1 MPFPWKYMR
10 STSPT
15 SLIAFDPPTATAP
28 HSMGSLYTVLRLD
41 IVRLVLKPGQQLSEN
56 EIALRFG
63 TSRAPVREAFIRLAE
78 EGLIEV
84 RPQRGSFVTR
94 ISIAAMQRARFVRE
108 AVEVSVVRRAAEV
121 GLSARMIETVEKTIF
136 DQEAAADASSFTVAD
151 DGFHRA
157 LVDAIGIRQLW
168 AVLEREK
175 VQFDRVRFLSI
186 GAATPVD
193 VLVRQHRAILNAI
206 RRQDP
211 AAAEAAMHE
220 HMAEVLTATR
230 TLLAL
235 HPDLI
240 VE

>member
-1 MPFPWKYMR
+1 MR
-10 STSPT
+10 GPSPT
-15 SLIAFDPPTATAP
+15 SLVPFDPQATAP
-28 HSMGSLYTVLRLD
+28 LPTTNSLHADLRRDIIQLVLR
-41 IVRLVLKPGQQLSEN
+41 PGQRLSEN

-108 AVEVSVVRRAAEV
+108 AIELSVVRRAAEA
-121 GLSARMIETVEKTIF
+121 GLSARTIEAVEQTIV
-136 DQEAAADASSFTVAD
+136 DQEAANDDADRFTAAD

-157 LVDAIGIRQLW
+157 LVEAIGIHQLW

-186 GAATPVD
+186 GAATPVN
-193 VLVRQHRAILNAI
+193 VLVRQHRAILEAI

-211 AAAEAAMHE
+211 AAAEAAMRD

>member
-1 MPFPWKYMR
+1 VP
-10 STSPT
+10 
-15 SLIAFDPPTATAP
+15 FDPQATATLP
-28 HSMGSLYTVLRLD
+28 TTNSLHADLRRDIIQLVLR
-41 IVRLVLKPGQQLSEN
+41 PGQRLSEN

-108 AVEVSVVRRAAEV
+108 AIELSVVRRAAEA
-121 GLSARMIETVEKTIF
+121 GLSARTIEAVEQTIV
-136 DQEAAADASSFTVAD
+136 DQEAANDDADRFTAAD

-157 LVDAIGIRQLW
+157 LVEAIGIHQLW

-186 GAATPVD
+186 GAATPVN
-193 VLVRQHRAILNAI
+193 VLVRQHRAILEAI

-211 AAAEAAMHE
+211 AAAEAAMRD

>member
-1 MPFPWKYMR
+1 MR
-10 STSPT
+10 GPSPT
-15 SLIAFDPPTATAP
+15 SLVPFDPQATATLP
-28 HSMGSLYTVLRLD
+28 TTNSLHADLRRDIIQLVLR
-41 IVRLVLKPGQQLSEN
+41 PGQRLSEN

-108 AVEVSVVRRAAEV
+108 AIELSVVRRAAEA
-121 GLSARMIETVEKTIF
+121 GLSARTIEAVEQTIV
-136 DQEAAADASSFTVAD
+136 DQEAANDDADRFTAAD

-157 LVDAIGIRQLW
+157 LVEAIGIHQLW

-186 GAATPVD
+186 GAATPVN
-193 VLVRQHRAILNAI
+193 VLVRQHRAILEAI

-211 AAAEAAMHE
+211 AAAEAAMRD

>member
-1 MPFPWKYMR
+1 MR
-10 STSPT
+10 TTSPM
-15 SLIAFDPPTATAP
+15 SLVSFVPSAASAP
-28 HSMGSLYTVLRLD
+28 QSASSLYCALRRD
-41 IVRLVLKPGQQLSEN
+41 IVRLALQPGQRLSEN
-56 EIALRFG
+56 EIALRFR

-108 AVEVSVVRRAAEV
+108 AIELSVVRRAAEM
-121 GLSARMIETVEKTIF
+121 GLSAGTIESVERTIVE
-136 DQEAAADASSFTVAD
+136 QQAADDDPNAFTSAD

-157 LVDAIGIRQLW
+157 LVEAIGIHQLW

-193 VLVRQHRAILNAI
+193 VLVRQHRAILDAI

-211 AAAEAAMHE
+211 VAAEAAMRE

>member
-1 MPFPWKYMR
+1 LVSFVPR
-10 STSPT
+10 
-15 SLIAFDPPTATAP
+15 AAP
-28 HSMGSLYTVLRLD
+28 APQSVRSLYAALRRD
-41 IVRLVLKPGQQLSEN
+41 IVRLALRPGQRLSES

-108 AVEVSVVRRAAEV
+108 AVEVSVVRYAAEI
-121 GLSARMIETVEKTIF
+121 GLSARTIETVERTIF
-136 DQEAAADASSFTVAD
+136 DQEAADDDASRFTDAD
-151 DGFHRA
+151 DRFHRA
-157 LVDAIGIRQLW
+157 LVEAIGIQQLW

-193 VLVRQHRAILNAI
+193 AIVRQHRAILDAI

-211 AAAEAAMHE
+211 VAAEAAMHE

-230 TLLAL
+230 TLLAQ

>member
-1 MPFPWKYMR
+1 MR
-10 STSPT
+10 TPSPP
-15 SLIAFDPPTATAP
+15 SLVSFVPPAANAP
-28 HSMGSLYTVLRLD
+28 QSVGTLYAALRRD
-41 IVRLVLKPGQQLSEN
+41 IVRLALRPGQRLSES

-108 AVEVSVVRRAAEV
+108 SVEVSVVRYAAEI
-121 GLSARMIETVEKTIF
+121 GLSARTIEAVEKTILN
-136 DQEAAADASSFTVAD
+136 QEAAADVSGFITAD
-151 DGFHRA
+151 DSFHRA
-157 LVDAIGIRQLW
+157 LVDAIGIHQLW

-175 VQFDRVRFLSI
+175 VQFDRVRFLLI
-186 GAATPVD
+186 DGITPVD
-193 VLVRQHRAILNAI
+193 VLVRQHRAILYAI

-235 HPDLI
+235 HHDLI